1 MARILFIL
9 KRRPDFNQKIHNHV
23 GISTG
28 LFNSVKFM
36 DTMLQEAGIESK
48 MFVAIDNNCID
59 REVRAYKPTHVVVEA
74 LWVVPTKFIIL
85 SKLHPTVTWI
95 VRLHSEMPF
104 IASEGIAMD
113 WLGDYARFPNIII
126 GVNAPRMMEETRTY
140 LKTVFGWDEKQLA
153 QRVIYMPNF
162 YPQEYKTKKF
172 DTNKPYLDI
181 SCFGAIRPLKNHLL
195 QAICAVEFAE
205 SLNKKCRFH
214 INSGRIEMKGE
225 PILNNLKGLFQHLA
239 DKGHEMIAHEWVPRD
254 KFLEI
259 CADMDIGMQASIS
272 ETFNIVAADHLSQ
285 GVPVVTSSEMPWA
298 VRWFCAEPV
307 ERTDILK
314 KLKRVYRFPE
324 LNVLT
329 NQYSLTHYT
338 NQTRK
343 IWLEYFR
350 NK

>member
-36 DTMLQEAGIESK
+36 DTMLQEAGVESK

-74 LWVVPTKFIIL
+74 LWVVPSKFVIL

-104 IASEGIAMD
+104 IASEGVAMD
-113 WLGDYARFPNIII
+113 WLGDYARFPNIVI
-126 GVNAPRMMEETRTY
+126 GVNTPRMMEETRTY
-140 LKTVFGWDEKQLA
+140 LKTVYDWDEKELNR
-153 QRVIYMPNF
+153 RVVYMPNF

-172 DTNKPYLDI
+172 DTGKPYLDI

-225 PILNNLKGLFQHLA
+225 PVLHNLRGFFAQIF
-239 DKGHEMIAHEWVPRD
+239 DRGHELISHTWTPREG
-254 KFLEI
+254 FLEL
-259 CADMDIGMQASIS
+259 CSQMDIGMQVSFS
-272 ETFNIVAADHLSQ
+272 ETFNIVGADLVSQ
-285 GVPVVTSSEMPWA
+285 GIPLVTSSEIPWHTP
-298 VRWFCAEPV
+298 WFSAEPT
-307 ERTDILK
+307 ESKQIYNCLHRTYNLAKLNTIL
-314 KLKRVYRFPE
+314 
-324 LNVLT
+324 
-329 NQYSLTHYT
+329 NQYNLTRYT
-338 NQTRK
+338 NKTRK
-343 IWLEYFR
+343 IWLNYF
-350 NK
+350 KG